1 MKFLVEPAVALVGR
15 LSFRAKLILGAGAFA
30 LSLAALAAV
39 VTTGL
44 LRQHADVVQ
53 ERIGLQVQVPAL
65 HLVGG
70 FQVFFAERQQV
81 IDGQADRESQ
91 RLIAKQR
98 VEKALATLIAASTGQ
113 EMPKAWSSLPDRWAA
128 LSASDQPILASDEL
142 TRLVVEGLIAWSDR
156 SGIRRDSDLVV
167 DSLVNTLSDRLP
179 AMVMTLG
186 TVRIGGTGAV
196 GTKHLRGAL
205 RQRLVQMRGML
216 DPVVS
221 WVYADIDK
229 AYALQP
235 TLKDRLDAP
244 LGSFGH
250 SALAI
255 QEVLTTKVID
265 TNDFDISPADYL
277 QRADAALDAS
287 LVLAGSL
294 APLVDVRLQE
304 RESSL
309 QHQLLWVGSGLSV
322 LLLILLYTA
331 TGFYMSIMRGIRG
344 LTTAASDMA
353 AGNLTTRV
361 IPTSRDEV
369 AQVAAEFNRM
379 AESFSQLIKET
390 MDAADAVTS
399 SAGLVARSG
408 ARVESGSARQS
419 DAASRIAAAVEE
431 LTVGINEVA
440 EHAKETAGVSAKAE
454 VAARQGELR
463 ARETLLGIQ
472 SFVTVMDENLEMIR
486 SLDNRSREIS
496 RVIDTIR
503 EIADQTNLLAL
514 NAAIEAARAGEHG
527 RGFSVVADE
536 VRDLADRTAASTRD
550 ISATIKT
557 IQISVHDIV
566 GRMGDSASVVGESVS
581 SIQAL
586 ATTLSEIRNEVE
598 ESVTHV
604 RDIVSATAMQ
614 KQASEEIAVEVQNV
628 SIMVDENHAAVIES
642 RRAGSDLV
650 SLAGGLSMAVA
661 GLQIA

>member
-1 MKFLVEPAVALVGR
+1 MKFLVEPAVAVVGR
-15 LSFRAKLILGAGAFA
+15 LSFRTKLIVGAGAFA
-30 LSLAALAAV
+30 FTLAALAAI
-39 VTTGL
+39 VTSGL

-53 ERIGLQVQVPAL
+53 ERIGLQVQLPAL
-65 HLVGG
+65 QLISGL
-70 FQVFFAERQQV
+70 QIFFAERQLV
-81 IDGQADRESQ
+81 IDGETARENQ
-91 RLIAKQR
+91 LRMARQR
-98 VEKALATLIAASTGQ
+98 VEKAHAALLATSTAQ
-113 EMPKAWSSLPDRWAA
+113 KLPDAWATLSDRWAV
-128 LSASDQPILASDEL
+128 LSASDQPLLASDEL
-142 TRLVVEGLIAWSDR
+142 TRLVIDGLTAWSDQ

-179 AMVMTLG
+179 AMVTTLG
-186 TVRIGGTGAV
+186 TVRIGGAGAV
-196 GTKHLRGAL
+196 SAKRLRGAL

-221 WVYADIDK
+221 WVHADIDK

-235 TLKDRLDAP
+235 ALKDRLDAP
-244 LGSFGH
+244 LGSFDQ

-265 TNDFDISPADYL
+265 TTDFDISPTDYL
-277 QRADAALDAS
+277 QRADAALEAS
-287 LVLAGSL
+287 LALAEQLSPVID
-294 APLVDVRLQE
+294 ARLQA
-304 RESSL
+304 RESLL
-309 QHQLLWVGSGLSV
+309 QNQLLLVGSGLGLLV
-322 LLLILLYTA
+322 LIVLYTA

-344 LTTAASDMA
+344 LSTAASDMA

-361 IPTSRDEV
+361 VPTSRDEV
-369 AQVAAEFNRM
+369 AHVAAEFNRM

-390 MDAADAVTS
+390 TDAADAVTS

-408 ARVESGSARQS
+408 ARVENGSARQS

-440 EHAKETAGVSAKAE
+440 EHAKDTAGVAVRAE
-454 VAARQGELR
+454 AAARQGEMR
-463 ARETLLGIQ
+463 ARETLVGIQ
-472 SFVTVMDENLEMIR
+472 SFVAVMDENLEMIR

-496 RVIDTIR
+496 LVIDTIR

-536 VRDLADRTAASTRD
+536 VRNLADRTAASTRD
-550 ISATIKT
+550 IAST
-557 IQISVHDIV
+557 IQTIQSSVHDIV
-566 GRMGDSASVVGESVS
+566 GRMGESSSVVGESLG
-581 SIQAL
+581 SIQGL

-628 SIMVDENHAAVIES
+628 AIMADENHAAVIES
-642 RRAGSDLV
+642 RRAGADLV
-650 SLAGGLSMAVA
+650 SLAGGLSTAVA